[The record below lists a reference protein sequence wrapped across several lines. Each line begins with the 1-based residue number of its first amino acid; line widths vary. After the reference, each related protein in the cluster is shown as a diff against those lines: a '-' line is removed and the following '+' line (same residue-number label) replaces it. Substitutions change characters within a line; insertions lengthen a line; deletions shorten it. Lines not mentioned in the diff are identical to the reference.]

1 MLQTLKI
8 NDEMKRKGSREGQG
22 GRRVIKYPA
31 VLCALT
37 RFCGLLIFSVP
48 YIDAEFIVA
57 TPKKKRT
64 VCDKENCA
72 IFKWTDDSPYDFT
85 VNHLFTHIFQTTP
98 IYS

>member
-8 NDEMKRKGSREGQG
+8 NDKMKRKGSREGQG

-57 TPKKKRT
+57 TPKKRELYVVKKIVQYLNGLMIHHMISR
-64 VCDKENCA
+64 
-72 IFKWTDDSPYDFT
+72 
-85 VNHLFTHIFQTTP
+85 
-98 IYS
+98 